1 MQVSKCHC
9 LFSFPAYVTDVY
21 VEKEKEQNLTIA
33 NVT

>member
-1 MQVSKCHC
+1 MQVSKGHC
-9 LFSFPAYVTDVY
+9 LFSFPAYVTHVY